1 MYIPFE
7 RRFKTNKQIRG
18 RKGWYIAKRG
28 LIKWYDYEV
37 GDYKTG
43 RVNGINGD
51 DVSVTDSEGHQSV
64 IHRTS
69 ITAIKSKAT
78 LPTEESEGADKKDP
92 YINVTDW
99 PVLRSED
106 KFDIIED
113 PSGDIYSVTT
123 GISEEL
129 MKEYVL
135 GSRILI
141 DARVEVPS
149 QEIVRY
155 GEELALNTVGET
167 GAYDPLEIP
176 EHAQEIVLAGPKEVK
191 YFAGTV
197 GMSEEE
203 AEVYHDKVKEMAR
216 EFDKYGIT
224 VDDDDQTVLE
234 LVRERDGEFYVR
246 DNASWLR
253 VDPNKEALSSTSTVF
268 GRTWYDISEED
279 VEVYDALSLKN
290 TVYKNDLGTIKLP

>member
-7 RRFKTNKQIRG
+7 RRYKTNKQIRG
-18 RKGWYIAKRG
+18 KNGWYIAKRG
-28 LIKWYDYEV
+28 LIKWYDYESGV
-37 GDYKTG
+37 YRTG

-64 IHRTS
+64 IHRTA
-69 ITAIKSKAT
+69 IRTIKSKAT
-78 LPTEESEGADKKDP
+78 LPTEDSPAIEARDP
-92 YINVTDW
+92 YINATDW

-106 KFDIIED
+106 NFDIIED

-123 GISEEL
+123 GIPVET
-129 MKEYVL
+129 MHEYVL

-155 GEELALNTVGET
+155 GEDLALNTVGEV

-176 EHAQEIVLAGPKEVK
+176 EHVEEILLVGPKEIK

-197 GMSEEE
+197 GMTESE
-203 AEVYHDKVKEMAR
+203 AVAYHDKVKELGR
-216 EFDKYGIT
+216 ENEKYGVT
-224 VDDDDQTVLE
+224 VDDDDFTVLE
-234 LVRERDGEFYVR
+234 LIKEHRGQFYVR
-246 DNASWLR
+246 DNAAWLPIDHQ
-253 VDPNKEALSSTSTVF
+253 VEIGKPDSTVF
-268 GRTWYDISEED
+268 GRIWYRVLESD
-279 VEVYDALSLKN
+279 VQVFDALTLEDYISKEDLN
-290 TVYKNDLGTIKLP
+290 TIILP